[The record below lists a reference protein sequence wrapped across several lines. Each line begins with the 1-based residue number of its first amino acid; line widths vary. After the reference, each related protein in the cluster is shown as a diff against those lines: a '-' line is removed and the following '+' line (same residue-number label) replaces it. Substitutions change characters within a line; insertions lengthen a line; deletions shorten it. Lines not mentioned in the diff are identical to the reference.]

1 MHVSPNVKNVD
12 RGGELRT
19 DVEHVVVAETNMPN
33 SMIEE
38 HLIDPFMDEMFDL
51 DNDLLDLFYVEFLST
66 IELDLDF
73 DPGQWGFLDVDSAAS
88 HRCFT
93 QLQNPNDK
101 LIGFLNHIGRH
112 LPELIN
118 GV

>member
-38 HLIDPFMDEMFDL
+38 HLIDPFMDEMF
-51 DNDLLDLFYVEFLST
+51 
-66 IELDLDF
+66 ELDLDF

-93 QLQNPNDK
+93 QLQNLDDK
-101 LIGFLNHIGRH
+101 FIGFLNHIGRH